1 MSKCRIVITF
11 DRPDRIYYGG
21 DTVRGIAKVI
31 VQEDTKGNGIKLTH
45 QWRTH
50 GRGNTD
56 YGPEE
61 TQILSEPQMLMA
73 GEERELPFQFI
84 APTYPVTY
92 RGHLIYV
99 DHYVRIDVDVP
110 WAKNPSAEEEYLL
123 RPGKPPAQMTG
134 QRDQV
139 ISLKPPVAAPGLLGK
154 ALLWIVLLVILGVV
168 VAFAFF
174 LLPIIAAVAIWYWVR
189 KMAIAARVGNVE
201 VTMPHLI
208 VAPKEPWPVAI
219 RFTPRKSFTI
229 NSMTLKLVAT
239 ESATSG
245 SGSNKSTTTHPLYS
259 EVYIIREGGLLIGGE
274 AVDEKLIIDFP
285 DTQAFSLDQS
295 DNSIN
300 WAAEIRIDIPRYP
313 DWSKTEQVQVVPI
326 EFLGDQARFSDG
338 STGPGRTTFSGEDA
352 AWFSEQDNDDN
363 ENDDGD
369 DGLDVDDR
377 VDGDGRDRGFEDVD
391 NRDGTAPGSEWEK
404 PSKAA
409 LSDAGGESAD
419 ASFSFPAPTSILEL
433 VQQLASVD
441 RHSSVRAGII
451 AGAATEE
458 FDVSV
463 LIDRIVTSIGTMNV
477 GLDYENGKTI
487 TGRIE
492 SSEQAIEILTPE
504 EMNAELE
511 GFRRGDVWDGTIQ
524 VLSWDSLY
532 NRIRAKLVL

>member
-21 DTVRGIAKVI
+21 ETVRGIAKVN
-31 VQEDTKGNGIKLTH
+31 VQDDTKGNGIKLTH
-45 QWRTH
+45 RWRTH

-61 TQILSEPQMLMA
+61 TQILSEPQLLMA
-73 GEERELPFQFI
+73 GEELVLPFQFL

-123 RPGKPPAQMTG
+123 RPGKPPTQMTG

-154 ALLWIVLLVILGVV
+154 ALLWIVLLVILGVIG
-168 VAFAFF
+168 AFAFF

-189 KMAIAARVGNVE
+189 KMAVAARVGNVE

-229 NSMTLKLVAT
+229 NSMTLKIVAT

-245 SGSNKSTTTHPLYS
+245 SGSNKSTTTHPLFS
-259 EVYIIREGGLLIGGE
+259 EVYTIREGGLLIGGE

-295 DNSIN
+295 DNSIK

-313 DWSKTEQVQVVPI
+313 DWSKTEQLQVVPV
-326 EFLGDQARFSDG
+326 EFLGDQARLPDG

-352 AWFSEQDNDDN
+352 TWFSEQHNDD
-363 ENDDGD
+363 NDDGD
-369 DGLDVDDR
+369 GVDRDDR
-377 VDGDGRDRGFEDVD
+377 SRGFEGVE
-391 NRDGTAPGSEWEK
+391 NRDRTPQRDNGEK
-404 PSKAA
+404 LSKAS
-409 LSDAGGESAD
+409 LPDAGREPAD
-419 ASFSFPAPTSILEL
+419 ASFSFPAPASILEL
-433 VQQLASVD
+433 VQQLSSVD
-441 RHSSVRAGII
+441 RHNSVRADII

-477 GLDYENGKTI
+477 GPNYENGKTI

-492 SSEQAIEILTPE
+492 GSEQAIEILTPE
-504 EMNAELE
+504 EMNTELE
-511 GFRRGDVWDGTIQ
+511 GFRRGDLWDGTIQ